1 MHLRN
6 WQQKIID
13 KFPSIINEHRRFI
26 LKAPTGAGK
35 TVLASEIVERFY
47 KGKKGRYAN
56 LVLFL
61 NSDPDQYG
69 QNGGIKQADTKEE
82 RDAGIKLPFVGN
94 AKTFWSDNP
103 AFQPARVE
111 QQSTQPAPSDEFD
124 DSIPF

>member
-1 MHLRN
+1 MSTIGVNFQIDQDKLDKLR
-6 WQQKIID
+6 
-13 KFPSIINEHRRFI
+13 FH
-26 LKAPTGAGK
+26 
-35 TVLASEIVERFY
+35 
-47 KGKKGRYAN
+47 KGKKGTYAN

-61 NSDPDQYG
+61 NSEPDQYG

-103 AFQPARVE
+103 DFQPTRVE
-111 QQSTQPAPSDEFD
+111 QAQEPKTDEFD